1 MSIMDSMS
9 SVNRSKERRIGVL
22 LSYLFLLSNT
32 VINLAYVPILIHY
45 IGIDQFGLYKLLG
58 SFIAYFGVLDFGLSA
73 TIVRFLVRYKV
84 NDEIENINKLISVA
98 GLLYTG
104 IGIII
109 VAIGIYFYFLF
120 PTLFPKL
127 SNDLLS
133 SGQII
138 LLFLLFNIL
147 ILFSTKIFDAIII
160 SEERFIFLK
169 TCSIIQILIQ
179 PIFVVGAIIYFPY
192 ALTVVIVQT
201 LANVA
206 LIISKYVYVKWHMG
220 FKYSFTGWDSQVV
233 KSISN
238 LSLTFFV
245 VSVVDQIF
253 WQSNQLIIGAK
264 LGSFYVAA
272 YAIASQIYINY
283 MNISLAI
290 SSVLLPKVTAMI
302 AANASDNEITDIFI
316 RVGRLQFYILSLIL
330 SGFVI
335 FGHDFLYFWVGSQFD
350 MVFEVV
356 LIIISAFTIDLIQNL
371 GLTIMQARNV
381 YHIRAIVYTF
391 VGILNVVLSY
401 YWIPIY
407 GIIGGAYST
416 ALCMLI
422 GNGLIMNYY
431 YYRYMNI
438 NVVKF
443 WIEIIKI
450 AMIPCALVPIILYV
464 KNYLYTETFMGAWLV
479 MIIVY
484 IVLLLGCYMKLSFN
498 KYENDLVY
506 KVINKLK

>member
-9 SVNRSKERRIGVL
+9 SSNRSKERRVGVL

-73 TIVRFLVRYKV
+73 TIVRFLVKYKV
-84 NDEIENINKLISVA
+84 NGEVENINKLLSVA

-104 IGIII
+104 IGVII
-109 VAIGIYFYFLF
+109 ASIGVYFYFLF

-127 SNDLLS
+127 STDLLN

-147 ILFSTKIFDAIII
+147 VLFSTKIFDAIII
-160 SEERFIFLK
+160 SDERFIFLK
-169 TCSIIQILIQ
+169 TCGIVQILIQ
-179 PIFVVGAIIYFPY
+179 PVFIVVAIIYYPY

-201 LANVA
+201 LTNVA
-206 LIISKYVYVKWHMG
+206 LVIAKYMYVKWYMG
-220 FKYSFTGWDSQVV
+220 FTYSFTGWDSKVV
-233 KSISN
+233 KNISN
-238 LSLTFFV
+238 LSLSFFV

-290 SSVLLPKVTAMI
+290 SGVLLPKVTAMI
-302 AANASDNEITDIFI
+302 ATNASDNEITDVFI

-330 SGFVI
+330 SGFII
-335 FGHDFLYFWVGSQFD
+335 FGHEFLYFWVGAKFD
-350 MVFEVV
+350 LVFEVV

-381 YHIRAIVYTF
+381 YYIRAIVYTI
-391 VGILNVVLSY
+391 VGVLNIALSY
-401 YWIPIY
+401 YWIPVY

-422 GNGLIMNYY
+422 GNGFVMNYY

-438 NVVKF
+438 NIVKF
-443 WIEIIKI
+443 WLEIIKI
-450 AMIPCALVPIILYV
+450 AIIPCVLVPIMLYI
-464 KNYLYTETFMGAWLV
+464 KNYLYTQPSLSVW
-479 MIIVY
+479 IVLIFIY
-484 IVLLLGCYMKLSFN
+484 VVLLLACYIKFSFN
-498 KYENDLVY
+498 NYEHDLVY